1 MTEDG
6 KRKATVADMIKL
18 PDAWKVELWNKHAK
32 EILEA
37 CEFHWDST
45 PSPEPKRKKK
55 KRTAYDTGK
64 MKQLKTISQHCN
76 EWLKAGLGSEE
87 MKHFASVQYN
97 VEQKIWEMQSD
108 V

>member
-1 MTEDG
+1 MTKDG

-18 PDAWKVELWNKHAK
+18 PDAWKVKLWDQHAK

-45 PSPEPKRKKK
+45 PSPEPKRKP
-55 KRTAYDTGK
+55 KRKTARYTAK
-64 MKQLKTISQHCN
+64 MKQLNIISQQYN
-76 EWLKAGLGSEE
+76 EWLKAGLSSEE
-87 MKHFASVQYN
+87 MKHLASVHYN
-97 VEQKIWEMQSD
+97 VERMMWEMESD